1 MPRGDRTGP
10 QGQGPRTGRGMGF
23 CNGFDA
29 PGYVSGGGG
38 GFGYGRRLGGRG
50 PRGWGRGRWSARQT
64 WTGTPPVEAPALPRP
79 VAPPVV
85 DDIEELHGRLDTL
98 QEQVAEL
105 TRLLKKERA
114 VAIPTEPNHPEENK
128 S

>member
-1 MPRGDRTGP
+1 MPRGDGTGP

-29 PGYVSGGGG
+29 PGFATGGGRG
-38 GFGYGRRLGGRG
+38 QGIGRRMGGRG
-50 PRGWGRGRWSARQT
+50 PRGWGRGRWSARQG
-64 WTGTPPVEAPALPRP
+64 WAGTPPGQTPALPRP
-79 VAPPVV
+79 VARPAA
-85 DDIEELHGRLDTL
+85 DDIEELHERLDTL

-105 TRLLKKERA
+105 TRLLKKDHA
-114 VAIPTEPNHPEENK
+114 VAIPTEPDHPEDKK